1 MQKKSFLSVITL
13 SVILLSV
20 MFMGCTNNV
29 KTLSVDE
36 LLEQASALA
45 GKQVVIEGIATHV
58 CQKSGMKLFLK
69 GNADDKTIRAESNSS
84 IGKFDPNAV
93 DKKVRVQG
101 ILVEEIVKEAD
112 HHETEN
118 LVTDSAA
125 CETEQN
131 TQKTYYIAADA
142 YQIIQ

>member
-13 SVILLSV
+13 SVMLLSV
-20 MFMGCTNNV
+20 TFMGCTKSS
-29 KTLSVDE
+29 KTLSVNE
-36 LLEQASALA
+36 LLEQASVLA
-45 GKQVVIEGIATHV
+45 GKQVVVEGIATHV

-93 DKKVRVQG
+93 DKKVRVTG
-101 ILVEEIVKEAD
+101 MLVEEIVKEAD
-112 HHETEN
+112 HHETDK
-118 LVTDSAA
+118 LVADSAA

-131 TQKTYYIAADA
+131 TQTIYYIAADA
-142 YQIIQ
+142 YQIIK